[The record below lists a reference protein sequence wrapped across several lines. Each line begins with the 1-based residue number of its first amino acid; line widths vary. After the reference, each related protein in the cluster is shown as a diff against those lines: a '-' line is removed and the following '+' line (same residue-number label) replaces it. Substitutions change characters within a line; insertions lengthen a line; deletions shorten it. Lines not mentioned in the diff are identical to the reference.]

1 MGVVRGIR
9 GAITVDDAGITAVS
23 SGTLE
28 LLEELTRLN
37 GCATEDLAAAIFT
50 LTSDLAGAA
59 PGAVARKHGWEHV
72 PVLQVLE
79 HGGATA
85 VPRCIRV
92 LLLWNTDTPQ
102 SAVRHAYLR
111 EAASLRTDV
120 VTARAG

>member
-1 MGVVRGIR
+1 MGAVRGIR
-9 GAITVDDAGITAVS
+9 GAITVDDAGAQAVS

-28 LLEELTRLN
+28 LLGELTTLN
-37 GCATEDLAAAIFT
+37 GCGTEDVAAVIFT
-50 LTSDLAGAA
+50 LTADLAGAA
-59 PGAVARKHGWEHV
+59 PGAVARKHGWEEV

-92 LLLWNTDTPQ
+92 LLLWNTEAPQ

-111 EAASLRTDV
+111 EAAGLRTDMA
-120 VTARAG
+120 TARAG

>member
-1 MGVVRGIR
+1 MGAVRGIR
-9 GAITVDDAGITAVS
+9 GAITVEDAGTEAVS

-37 GCATEDLAAAIFT
+37 ECGTEELAAAIFT
-50 LTSDLAGAA
+50 LTADLAGAA
-59 PGAVARKHGWEHV
+59 PAAVARRHGWEDV

-79 HGGATA
+79 HGGATL

-92 LLLWNTDTPQ
+92 LLLWNTDAPQ

-111 EAASLRTDV
+111 EAANLRADV
-120 VTARAG
+120 ATARAG